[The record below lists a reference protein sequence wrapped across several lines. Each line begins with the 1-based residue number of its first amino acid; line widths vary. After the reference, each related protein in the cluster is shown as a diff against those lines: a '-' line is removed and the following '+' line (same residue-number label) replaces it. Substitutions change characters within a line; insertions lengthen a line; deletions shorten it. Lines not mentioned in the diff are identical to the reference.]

1 VLFVLF
7 KVGVRAGSN
16 PEFYDARVTTTGTK
30 EDKDGNVRRAN
41 ALKKYT
47 FANSKY
53 VLANEF
59 QVPFLM
65 RLSRAQITGA
75 TLLLALIWLVIA
87 IRLSSLAGDQ
97 QSRNFLN

>member
-7 KVGVRAGSN
+7 KVGVFVAGSN

-53 VLANEF
+53 VLAK
-59 QVPFLM
+59 
-65 RLSRAQITGA
+65 
-75 TLLLALIWLVIA
+75 
-87 IRLSSLAGDQ
+87 
-97 QSRNFLN
+97 